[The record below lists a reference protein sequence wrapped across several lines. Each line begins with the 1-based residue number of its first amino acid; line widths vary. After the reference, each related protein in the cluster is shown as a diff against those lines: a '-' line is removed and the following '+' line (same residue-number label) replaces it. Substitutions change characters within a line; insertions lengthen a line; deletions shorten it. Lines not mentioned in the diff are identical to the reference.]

1 MYLSYL
7 GSMKENNMSLTSTT
21 PDDVE
26 VLIGSVKVNKEV
38 GSNSITTKILKDY
51 KSEFSKPLSGII
63 NTSFT
68 TGLFPSTLKEENINP
83 IHKKGDKLNCNNY
96 QFIFFLSNISKI
108 YEKVMHI
115 RLASFLNKN
124 KALSSFQLGF
134 QNKHSTNHAL
144 ISLTEMIQSALDSD
158 QFTCGVFID
167 LQRTFDTVD
176 HKIVL
181 SKMNHYGI
189 KGISYE

>member
-1 MYLSYL
+1 M
-7 GSMKENNMSLTSTT
+7 
-21 PDDVE
+21 
-26 VLIGSVKVNKEV
+26 
-38 GSNSITTKILKDY
+38 
-51 KSEFSKPLSGII
+51 
-63 NTSFT
+63 
-68 TGLFPSTLKEENINP
+68 
-83 IHKKGDKLNCNNY
+83 
-96 QFIFFLSNISKI
+96 
-108 YEKVMHI
+108 MHI

-124 KALSSFQLGF
+124 KVLSSFQLGF

-181 SKMNHYGI
+181 R
-189 KGISYE
+189 